1 MASLFELLGFVNW
14 GDLEGYNARESGI
27 FEYAASK
34 VETIMMVRE
43 LNKRLKVRTALIA
56 RGFRVFCM
64 VCVVCRFQR

>member
-34 VETIMMVRE
+34 IETIMFVRE
-43 LNKRLKVRTALIA
+43 LNKRLKVRAAVKALQLGAERAGCISPCA
-56 RGFRVFCM
+56 
-64 VCVVCRFQR
+64 